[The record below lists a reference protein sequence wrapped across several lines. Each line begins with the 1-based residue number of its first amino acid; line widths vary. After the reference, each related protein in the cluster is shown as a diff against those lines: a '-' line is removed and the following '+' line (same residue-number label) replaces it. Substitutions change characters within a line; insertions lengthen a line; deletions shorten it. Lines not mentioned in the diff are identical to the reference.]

1 MASYLI
7 NFVANTICIRN
18 CSRME
23 MKPFLQSVNASMIL
37 FFFYV
42 QVPRLMQGSF
52 GVVVVMVV
60 DSPGKQRPGKAPGGS
75 CKLLH

>member
-7 NFVANTICIRN
+7 NSVANTIYIRN

-23 MKPFLQSVNASMIL
+23 MKSFLQSVNASMIL
-37 FFFYV
+37 FFFMFKSHG
-42 QVPRLMQGSF
+42 LMQGSF
-52 GVVVVMVV
+52 GVVVVVV

>member
-7 NFVANTICIRN
+7 NSVANTICIRN

-37 FFFYV
+37 FFFMFKSHG
-42 QVPRLMQGSF
+42 LMQGSF
-52 GVVVVMVV
+52 GVVVMVVV